1 MGEIQSRITDE
12 LVIALC
18 GAVGSGVSTV
28 GSTIKQILEQHNYN
42 VYYVKLSDFIK
53 RYARSSSQGSS
64 TLTTDGLNLQ
74 DKGNELREQHSCDIL
89 AQLAIYKIAM
99 DRARFEGDSCDEE
112 QTAHKVRREAVIID
126 SLKNPE
132 EWRLLQ
138 TIYGRM
144 FYLFGVL
151 CPETIRKER
160 LIDNK
165 SISKVDA
172 ESLIERDKSEK
183 SKYGQQLMK
192 TIFHADF
199 FVRNMEL
206 SPKNLKEPL
215 KRYIGLILSDNK
227 YVPTVDEYA
236 MHAAQSSANR
246 SSCLSRQVGAA
257 IVDSG
262 KNIIATGRNDV
273 PKVGGGLYE
282 EGDKGAYNCTSLG
295 GCKSD
300 QYKMKILDEIKRILS
315 KSLGDIVSEDK
326 IRDAIEMI
334 GSSTKIRDIIE
345 FSRAVHAEM
354 DAITTVARKGIGGL
368 EGATLYCTTFPCHH
382 CARHIVASGIK
393 RVFYIEPYE
402 KSLAKDLH
410 KDSIIL
416 DSADTEIDP
425 GKVKFLPFEGV
436 APKQFMNIFCAR
448 KKKEDG
454 KSIDVNLAN
463 SSPILSQLMDS
474 FVDYEDRVVKRIAE
488 TKLIELVKD

>member
-1 MGEIQSRITDE
+1 MSLQSVKKQTRTPSPSASRASTSCMEEIQSRITDE

-28 GSTIKQILEQHNYN
+28 GSAITQILKQYDYE
-42 VYYVKLSDFIK
+42 VYYIKLSDFIK
-53 RYARSSSQGSS
+53 RYAKS
-64 TLTTDGLNLQ
+64 TPQDSLSDSINGIYLQ
-74 DKGNELREQHSCDIL
+74 DKGNELREKYSCDIL
-89 AQLAIYKIAM
+89 AQLAICKIAM
-99 DRARFEGDSCDEE
+99 DRIRFEENSSDDEE
-112 QTAHKVRREAVIID
+112 EVVHKVRREAVIID

-160 LIDNK
+160 LTEHKN
-165 SISKVDA
+165 ISKVDA

-183 SKYGQQLMK
+183 SKSGQQLMK

-206 SPKNLKEPL
+206 SPKNLKKPL
-215 KRYIGLILSDNK
+215 ERYIGLILSDNK

-282 EGDKGAYNCTSLG
+282 EGDKGAYNCISLG

-300 QYKMKILDEIKRILS
+300 LYKMKILDEIKRILS
-315 KSLGDIVSEDK
+315 KSLGDTVAEGEINA
-326 IRDAIEMI
+326 AIEMI

-410 KDSIIL
+410 KDSIVL
-416 DSADTEIDP
+416 DSADTEVDP

-436 APKQFMNIFCAR
+436 APKQFMNIFCER
-448 KKKEDG
+448 KKKKTG
-454 KSIDVNLAN
+454 KVL
-463 SSPILSQLMDS
+463 
-474 FVDYEDRVVKRIAE
+474 
-488 TKLIELVKD
+488 T